1 MYLQWVG
8 EYREVVEKLIQYC
21 NVYASIYKKE
31 CITKTGVTFSFSQI
45 QVLEYLLENEERN
58 ENMSVIATRLGIALS
73 SFSKLVS
80 ALEKKGLLEKFNLEG
95 NKKNIV
101 VHATEKGKEVYA
113 AYADEI
119 YRTHFSHMFEILNQ
133 LPKESLPV
141 IAEALAEPMRRR
153 VYSVPQ
159 KEPALI
165 PCHKHHD

>member
-1 MYLQWVG
+1 MYLEWMG
-8 EYREVVEKLIQYC
+8 EYRDVVEKLIHYC

-58 ENMSVIATRLGIALS
+58 ENMSIIAARLGIALS

-101 VHATEKGKEVYA
+101 VRATAKGKEVYA
-113 AYADEI
+113 AYSEEV
-119 YRTHFSHMFEILNQ
+119 YRNHFSHMFEILDQ
-133 LPKESLPV
+133 LPRECLPIV
-141 IAEALAEPMRRR
+141 AEALAQPMRHRT
-153 VYSVPQ
+153 YSM
-159 KEPALI
+159 PATPVLI
-165 PCHKHHD
+165 PCRRQDD